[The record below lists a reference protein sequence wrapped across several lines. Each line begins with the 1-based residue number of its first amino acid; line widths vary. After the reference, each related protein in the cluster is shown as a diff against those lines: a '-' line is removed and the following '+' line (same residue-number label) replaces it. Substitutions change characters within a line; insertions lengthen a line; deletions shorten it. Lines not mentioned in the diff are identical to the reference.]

1 MIKVTVNNDGMT
13 SAEMPAQKA
22 DVTLADIILA
32 VHAIGGCL
40 HVFHTKYN
48 LPDEAFEFTKKAA
61 LLAFVDGC
69 NGTDPEERYA
79 HDGN

>member
-1 MIKVTVNNDGMT
+1 MIKVTVNNNGLA
-13 SAEMPAQKA
+13 SAEMPAQEA

-32 VHAIGGCL
+32 VHTMGDCL

-48 LPDEAFEFTKKAA
+48 LPDEAKKAA

-69 NGTDPEERYA
+69 NGTDPAERYA

>member
-32 VHAIGGCL
+32 VHTMGDCL
-40 HVFHTKYN
+40 HVLHTKYN
-48 LPDEAFEFTKKAA
+48 LSDEAFKFTKKTA
-61 LLAFVDGC
+61 LLGFVDGC
-69 NGTDPEERYA
+69 NGTDPAERYA
-79 HDGN
+79 DEW

>member
-1 MIKVTVNNDGMT
+1 MIKITVNNGMT
-13 SAEMPAQKA
+13 STEMPAQKA
-22 DVTLADIILA
+22 DVTLAEITLA
-32 VHAIGGCL
+32 VHTMGNCL

-48 LPDEAFEFTKKAA
+48 LSDEAFEFTKKAA

-69 NGTDPEERYA
+69 NGTDPEERYT

>member
-1 MIKVTVNNDGMT
+1 MIKVTINEGVTN
-13 SAEMPAQKA
+13 SEIRAQEAEVA
-22 DVTLADIILA
+22 LAEIILA
-32 VHAIGGCL
+32 VHTMGDCL

-48 LPDEAFEFTKKAA
+48 LSDEAFEFTKKAA

-69 NGTDPEERYA
+69 NGTDPEERYT

>member
-32 VHAIGGCL
+32 VHAIGDCL
-40 HVFHTKYN
+40 HVLHTKYN
-48 LPDEAFEFTKKAA
+48 LSDEAFEFTKKTA
-61 LLAFVDGC
+61 LLGFVDGC
-69 NGTDPEERYA
+69 NGTDPAERYA
-79 HDGN
+79 DEW